1 MITMAF
7 LMSGSEG
14 FNEIGRRAGSRLI
27 PRSEVFRRASLLGSG
42 PGRRTVVVWVAGL
55 HQVRA
60 ALRLF
65 AESVQFCQQVV
76 EVGVWKPEDS
86 FVFIAESQA
95 VREEVCSTQCVSSQ
109 DGPERRCRC
118 CWTR

>member
-1 MITMAF
+1 MY
-7 LMSGSEG
+7 
-14 FNEIGRRAGSRLI
+14 
-27 PRSEVFRRASLLGSG
+27 RRASLLGSG
-42 PGRRTVVVWVAGL
+42 PGRRTVVVWVARL

-65 AESVQFCQQVV
+65 AESVQFCQQAV

-95 VREEVCSTQCVSSQ
+95 VREEVGMRTVVVVLM
-109 DGPERRCRC
+109 RV
-118 CWTR
+118 